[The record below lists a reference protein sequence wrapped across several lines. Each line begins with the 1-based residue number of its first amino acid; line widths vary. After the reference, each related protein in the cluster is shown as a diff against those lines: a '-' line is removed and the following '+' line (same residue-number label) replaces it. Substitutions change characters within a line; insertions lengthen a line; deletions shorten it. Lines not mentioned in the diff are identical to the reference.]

1 MTYDYEKDDYHQY
14 NHSIDHNW
22 FDDSS
27 YINSHYDHNRY
38 CHVRLP
44 ELIPFFFFESQLL
57 SKTRDRFKATE
68 DAPFEQQAECQEA
81 VCEAAQGAEG
91 QSLPWNVG
99 KGYRKNGPPQE
110 MPNNASGCWYWK
122 TPPVFSGAFWRLEMN
137 TLKVWNDRTL
147 HFYASWWGKVLTWIL
162 TWPQFVAHKNKPD
175 IWVEVSYTYIVY
187 LH

>member
-1 MTYDYEKDDYHQY
+1 MTYDYENDDYHQY

-27 YINSHYDHNRY
+27 YINSIMTTIGIAMLS
-38 CHVRLP
+38 LP
-44 ELIPFFFFESQLL
+44 EHILSFRKSQLL
-57 SKTRDRFKATE
+57 SKTCDRLKATE

-110 MPNNASGCWYWK
+110 MPNNASGCWY
-122 TPPVFSGAFWRLEMN
+122 
-137 TLKVWNDRTL
+137 
-147 HFYASWWGKVLTWIL
+147 
-162 TWPQFVAHKNKPD
+162 
-175 IWVEVSYTYIVY
+175 
-187 LH
+187 